1 MTVQTA
7 LLITIVILGAGMV
20 IGVVL
25 LTRTIGLLRKEV
37 NQLQNRIARQDAD
50 LTALQAQLAEFKQ
63 SRQSVAGHDPIIAAL
78 EGLAEFQKRG
88 AVGTAIHVGM
98 GLIRAYWKPKRRAIS
113 TTAKV
118 KALGEKD
125 ESSRR

>member
-1 MTVQTA
+1 MTVETG
-7 LLITIVILGAGMV
+7 LLITVVILGAGL
-20 IGVVL
+20 VVGAVT

-37 NQLQNRIARQDAD
+37 AQLNNRIARQDAD
-50 LTALQAQLAEFKQ
+50 LSSLSTQLAEYKQ
-63 SRQSVAGHDPIIAAL
+63 SQPVPGAHDPIIAAL
-78 EGLAEFQKRG
+78 EGLAEFQRRG
-88 AVGTAIHVGM
+88 AVGTAIHVGT